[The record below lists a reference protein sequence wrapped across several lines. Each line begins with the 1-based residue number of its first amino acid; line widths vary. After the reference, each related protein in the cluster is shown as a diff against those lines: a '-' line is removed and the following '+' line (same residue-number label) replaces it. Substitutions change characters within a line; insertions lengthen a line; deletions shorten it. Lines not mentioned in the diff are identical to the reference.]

1 VITQPKTL
9 SVTLVV
15 ALGLGCAT
23 TEGDE
28 QTPCSAPTSRYGR
41 ATIHEDNTRRREPHP
56 HVHARTPI
64 NGTSRLPNFAEH
76 LNLDRGCASPP
87 MEGLEPSGNPS
98 LRPST
103 A

>member
-1 VITQPKTL
+1 MITQPKTL

-41 ATIHEDNTRRREPHP
+41 AAIHEEGNRTLMFMQGRQSTVPSASELRR
-56 HVHARTPI
+56 A
-64 NGTSRLPNFAEH
+64 
-76 LNLDRGCASPP
+76 
-87 MEGLEPSGNPS
+87 LEP
-98 LRPST
+98 
-103 A
+103 